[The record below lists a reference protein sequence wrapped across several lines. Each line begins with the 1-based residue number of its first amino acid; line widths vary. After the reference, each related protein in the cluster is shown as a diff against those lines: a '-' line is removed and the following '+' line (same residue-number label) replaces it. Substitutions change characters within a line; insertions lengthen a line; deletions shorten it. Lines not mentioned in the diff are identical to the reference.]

1 MRVCPQCGTRAS
13 LSFAILPG
21 EPTVVCEQCFIKT
34 TGHHPLPAG
43 NGLTMAAYRWGQYV
57 KDPALVAG
65 APAPTGSP
73 PQVTIRG
80 VTVKAVTIHPLNARQ
95 VTVTRTPAPPGSRV

>member
-1 MRVCPQCGTRAS
+1 

-57 KDPALVAG
+57 KDPLPGAG
-65 APAPTGSP
+65 APGPAGNPA
-73 PQVTIRG
+73 QVTIRG
-80 VTVKAVTIHPLNARQ
+80 LTITVRGSQPLNAGRG
-95 VTVTRTPAPPGSRV
+95 TVTRTPAPGGARV